1 MFFRHT
7 LTKALCGCHT
17 RLTQKYGNSN
27 KFILNCYSTV
37 TKEQKVN
44 VGEQVINYLKVGT
57 GQHHLL
63 LLPGALGSIWTDF
76 KPQVEGGLSQSKYTI
91 IAWDPPGYGHSQ
103 PPPRDFPPD
112 FFFRDA
118 TCAAKLMEVLNI
130 NKYSLLG
137 WSDGGITALIM
148 AGKYP
153 QNVNKLIVWGANA
166 FISAEDA
173 EIYKGIRDVSAM
185 SERYRK
191 PMEDLYGVKGFADLW
206 AAWVDAMVRMQREQ
220 VNGDICRWLLPLIR
234 CPTLVIHGA
243 KDPMVPEFHPALLV
257 SNIPGAKKY
266 VFKDG
271 KHNVHL
277 RYAEDF
283 NKLVENFLDE

>member
-1 MFFRHT
+1 MFFSHI
-7 LTKALCGCHT
+7 LTKALCSCHT
-17 RLTQKYGNSN
+17 GLPQKYGNSN

-37 TKEQKVN
+37 TKEQNVI

-76 KPQVEGGLSQSKYTI
+76 KPQVEGGSGQSKYTI

-103 PPPRDFPPD
+103 PPPHDFPPD

-118 TCAAKLMEVLNI
+118 TCAAKLIEVLNI

-137 WSDGGITALIM
+137 WSDGGITALIK

-153 QNVNKLIVWGANA
+153 QNVKKLIVWGANA

-173 EIYKGIRDVSAM
+173 EIYKGIHDVSAM
-185 SERYRK
+185 SERYWK
-191 PMEDLYGVKGFADLW
+191 PMEDLYGVKGFAELW
-206 AAWVDAMVRMQREQ
+206 AAWVDTMVRMQRGQE
-220 VNGDICRWLLPLIR
+220 ICFQEWE
-234 CPTLVIHGA
+234 T
-243 KDPMVPEFHPALLV
+243 
-257 SNIPGAKKY
+257 
-266 VFKDG
+266 
-271 KHNVHL
+271 
-277 RYAEDF
+277 
-283 NKLVENFLDE
+283 